1 MFDGCKRYAWFLML
15 GYNWQPV
22 LVGQKGLWGTE
33 SLCRSVSPTMS
44 HGISEAHGFPGK
56 LQPLEL
62 PCQGTSPFFST
73 SVWHIGGGWPLR
85 QLRGPDKVTMV
96 GLCACTHIQHTWA
109 YGIKP
114 SSPSQS
120 YMGYQHC
127 QREHQALFRYVPS
140 PRCCPGEEP

>member
-1 MFDGCKRYAWFLML
+1 M
-15 GYNWQPV
+15 
-22 LVGQKGLWGTE
+22 
-33 SLCRSVSPTMS
+33 
-44 HGISEAHGFPGK
+44 
-56 LQPLEL
+56 
-62 PCQGTSPFFST
+62 
-73 SVWHIGGGWPLR
+73 R

-127 QREHQALFRYVPS
+127 QREHQALFRYVPFPPPPIVQEKS
-140 PRCCPGEEP
+140 LSRQQNHKVASVLKPRRGERLTVF